1 MFYEHLVLFCIWPQH
16 QRSRSRSHCLMVSLA
31 SLASSFVRRSLCG
44 CVVVAQWLGFFTV
57 SYRIVLQL
65 RICSCIR
72 PSVRLSQLFIFSMP
86 RSTTAEVDPV
96 DLDEKSER
104 SRSLDWLV
112 YVRCRR
118 VSSTPAV
125 DASGRPAVSGT
136 SPAQWCHHSS
146 SHPAP
151 TTPLSTT
158 KQDFLLT
165 QSHVH
170 IAADTEKVFQTNVLS
185 RWAKTI
191 GLPAIGFNE
200 AHIVFATAPNL
211 NRSTKL
217 CRTVMRHKESPR
229 ENMGWNLLCGTIAP
243 PVHHT
248 AALRPVTFP
257 LPVRP

>member
-1 MFYEHLVLFCIWPQH
+1 MTDLFTFVVGEYRQLQLSTRQVVQLSPGRLQLSDVITPARIQH
-16 QRSRSRSHCLMVSLA
+16 Q
-31 SLASSFVRRSLCG
+31 
-44 CVVVAQWLGFFTV
+44 
-57 SYRIVLQL
+57 QL
-65 RICSCIR
+65 RF
-72 PSVRLSQLFIFSMP
+72 QL
-86 RSTTAEVDPV
+86 
-96 DLDEKSER
+96 
-104 SRSLDWLV
+104 
-112 YVRCRR
+112 
-118 VSSTPAV
+118 
-125 DASGRPAVSGT
+125 
-136 SPAQWCHHSS
+136 Q
-146 SHPAP
+146 
-151 TTPLSTT
+151 

-170 IAADTEKVFQTNVLS
+170 IAADTEKVFQTNILS

-229 ENMGWNLLCGTIAP
+229 ENMGWNLLCGTVAP